1 MVFVDHAFVQGLHA
15 DGHRVEEGDE
25 SASERG
31 WVRMGIGS
39 CVNYNAISA
48 FSRSV
53 ARLFK
58 KIYYFTILNL
68 IKEEKLCST
77 LYIFKISNSFAKNK
91 ICCLIMGVRTNGQD

>member
-25 SASERG
+25 AASERG

-53 ARLFK
+53 AGSFK
-58 KIYYFTILNL
+58 KYYFTILNL
-68 IKEEKLCST
+68 IKEEKLL
-77 LYIFKISNSFAKNK
+77 LYIVHFQNFK
-91 ICCLIMGVRTNGQD
+91 